1 MIDYSLISSLGLNPN
16 DGRMASNGRYITFNC
31 PRCVDRGEPR
41 PDRKYRL
48 HVCIE
53 NQSNRFGTFHC
64 FRCGYGGKVRKGGI
78 EFDGNVLRD
87 RRYAFEASRAVVH
100 EAVLPTDFIPMMKRM
115 NAYDYLSNRGLS
127 DADME
132 YYGVGIAMG
141 RIVFPD
147 FNVDGKLVYWVS
159 RAYDQSI
166 PKYLNCPASRDKQI
180 YNLGRWLNEKL
191 DTLTICEGPISAIC
205 AGRDAVATYGKI
217 ISQSQVDIIRS
228 LPAKKV
234 YIALDP
240 DAKKEAI
247 KLAKDIVNYFDEVY
261 LVPMTGK
268 NDPASLG
275 REKFIEIKNRNSLLF
290 MEKSRDVPIRFLLG
304 C

>member
-1 MIDYSLISSLGLNPN
+1 MIDYSLIPSLGLNPN
-16 DGRMASNGRYITFNC
+16 DGRMASNGRYLTFNC
-31 PRCVDRGEPR
+31 PRCVERGEPR

-53 NQSNRFGTFHC
+53 NQSGKFGTFHC
-64 FRCGYGGKVRKGGI
+64 FRCGYAGRAKKGGI
-78 EFDGNVLRD
+78 EFDGAVLRN
-87 RRYAFEASRAVVH
+87 RREAIAANKVVPQ
-100 EAVLPTDFIPMMKRM
+100 EAKLPADFIPIMKRM
-115 NAYDYLSNRGLS
+115 NAYDYLINRGLT
-127 DADME
+127 DDDIE
-132 YYGVGIAMG
+132 YYGIGIAMG

-147 FNVDGKLVYWVS
+147 YNVDGDLVYWVS
-159 RAYDQSI
+159 RAYDRSI
-166 PKYLNCPASRDKQI
+166 PKYLNCPVSRDRQI

-205 AGRDAVATYGKI
+205 AGRDAVATYGKL
-217 ISQSQVDIIRS
+217 ISQPQVDILRS

-247 KLAKDIVNYFDEVY
+247 KLAKDLVNYFDELY
-261 LVPMTGK
+261 LVPMNGK
-268 NDPASLG
+268 EDPASLG
-275 REKFIEIKNRNSLLF
+275 REKFIEIKNRKSLLF